1 MTEQR
6 IVFVL
11 LKVYRIIVIGWTYLD
26 SWKNLGS
33 RHQEVFNN
41 QACPFLFSIS
51 ESESCSVVSHSLRP
65 HGLNSLWNSPS
76 QNTGVSSPFLLQRI
90 FPTQVFHIAGGFFIS
105 WATREAQEYWSGSL
119 SLLQRIFPTRE
130 PNWGLLHFRWILYQ
144 LSYEGSPLV
153 LKNKQTNKQ
162 KPLNSTLGKILC
174 VCVMLVLHIFHLLAF

>member
-26 SWKNLGS
+26 SCKNLGS

-90 FPTQVFHIAGGFFIS
+90 FPT
-105 WATREAQEYWSGSL
+105 
-119 SLLQRIFPTRE
+119 RE

-153 LKNKQTNKQ
+153 LKNKQTKT
-162 KPLNSTLGKILC
+162 PEFYLG
-174 VCVMLVLHIFHLLAF
+174 

>member
-11 LKVYRIIVIGWTYLD
+11 LKFYRIIVIGWTYLD
-26 SWKNLGS
+26 SCKNLGS

-41 QACPFLFSIS
+41 QACPFLFRIS

-65 HGLNSLWNSPS
+65 HGLNSPWNSPS
-76 QNTGVSSPFLLQRI
+76 QNTGVSSPFLLQGI
-90 FPTQVFHIAGGFFIS
+90 FPTQVFHIAGRFFIS
-105 WATREAQEYWSGSL
+105 WPTREAEYWSGSL
-119 SLLQRIFPTRE
+119 SLLQWIFPTRE

-153 LKNKQTNKQ
+153 LKNKQTNT
-162 KPLNSTLGKILC
+162 PEFYLG
-174 VCVMLVLHIFHLLAF
+174 